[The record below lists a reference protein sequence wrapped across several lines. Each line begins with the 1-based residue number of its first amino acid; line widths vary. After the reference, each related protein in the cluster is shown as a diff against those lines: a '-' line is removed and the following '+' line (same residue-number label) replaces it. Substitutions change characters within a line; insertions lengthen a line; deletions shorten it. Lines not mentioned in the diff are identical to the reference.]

1 MSCALVHYVQAY
13 STRPIVLVQNVLLFF
28 IVIRTGPEHHVWLN
42 NEPSVVGE
50 LVSVVSKA
58 G

>member
-1 MSCALVHYVQAY
+1 MCTSTTY
-13 STRPIVLVQNVLLFF
+13 STRPIALVQNVLCF
-28 IVIRTGPEHHVWLN
+28 IIVRTGPAHHAHAWLN

-50 LVSVVSKA
+50 LVSVVSEA